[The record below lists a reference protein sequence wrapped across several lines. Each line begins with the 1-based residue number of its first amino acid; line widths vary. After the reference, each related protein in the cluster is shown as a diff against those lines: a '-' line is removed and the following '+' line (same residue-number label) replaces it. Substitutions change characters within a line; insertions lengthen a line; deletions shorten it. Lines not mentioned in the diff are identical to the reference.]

1 MVAHRTLKNEP
12 HARTSHTLFRKDFA
26 RTRATAHRTCV
37 CAHAPSQL
45 IPWKLIRIRVILVM
59 LICRILSSLP
69 DVEISKPKTGND
81 LRQHRKK
88 INEDRSVKKPL
99 IIEDTK
105 CYSSSALDLNSF
117 DSMSTTVTSTTMEF
131 KQLKL

>member
-1 MVAHRTLKNEP
+1 MENLALKDIELDEYLKTVGGACIENDVRIQEVEIDKN
-12 HARTSHTLFRKDFA
+12 SSDFSDA
-26 RTRATAHRTCV
+26 D
-37 CAHAPSQL
+37 
-45 IPWKLIRIRVILVM
+45 
-59 LICRILSSLP
+59 LSDISLP
-69 DVEISKPKTGND
+69 DVEVSKPKTGND